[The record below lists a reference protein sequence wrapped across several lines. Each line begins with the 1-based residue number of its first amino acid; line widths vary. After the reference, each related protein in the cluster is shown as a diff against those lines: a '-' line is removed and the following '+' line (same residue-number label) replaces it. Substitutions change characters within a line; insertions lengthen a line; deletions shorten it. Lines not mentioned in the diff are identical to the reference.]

1 MVRGQERVVALAD
14 MDCFYIQVERRLDP
28 RLHGKPC
35 VVVQYKTWK
44 GGGIIAV
51 SYEARAFGVKRNMWA
66 NDAKKLCPDLEL
78 ARVPEARGK
87 ADLTRY
93 REASIE
99 VMEVMS
105 RFAVIERASI
115 DEAYL
120 DLTQAIQERLK
131 KMKGQ
136 PISIEQL
143 GTTYIQGFPNSL
155 EEEETTDNKEEIRQR
170 GVCQWLKSLPF
181 GDPSNPELQLTVGA
195 AIMEEMRA
203 AVESVTGFQCSV
215 GISHNKV
222 LAKLA
227 CGLNKPNRQTLVSQ
241 GAVPQLFSK
250 MPIGNIRNLGGKL
263 GASITECLGVQ
274 YMGEL
279 IQFNESQL
287 QTHFGEKT
295 GSWLYELCRGIDFEP
310 VKARQLPKSIGCSK
324 NFPGKTALATQK
336 QVQYWLL
343 QLALELEERLNKDRD
358 QNNRVAKQ
366 LSVGIHMQGGKH
378 TNLTRC
384 CALSQYDAQ
393 KISRDA
399 FALIQNCNTA
409 AGQQAT
415 WSPPVTLLQL
425 CVSKFSEAS
434 TVSSVDITSFL
445 TNQSQRTQPTTAI
458 KETMNAKFLESP
470 KKETSKKAVNAI
482 EILFQRAAKRKQ
494 AQAVAG
500 CFVPGVSDMIVP
512 PAIQTKSSHNS
523 SQVSEGL
530 TETSNPNVMQKQQV
544 MEQPL
549 QDATLTGE
557 GYVSFSEMKILPDSF
572 KEENMQTASGLLQE
586 GAMSLADPSSMD
598 DSLLC
603 EKCNQKVAVWEY
615 TEHLDYH
622 FAVELQ
628 NSFSGSNSFRSVESL
643 ASPMKE
649 KNKSREQRTTSAKR
663 PKQDGTRTL
672 DFFFKPL
679 PP

>member
-1 MVRGQERVVALAD
+1 
-14 MDCFYIQVERRLDP
+14 
-28 RLHGKPC
+28 
-35 VVVQYKTWK
+35 
-44 GGGIIAV
+44 
-51 SYEARAFGVKRNMWA
+51 MWA
-66 NDAKKLCPDLEL
+66 ADAKKLCPDLEL

-136 PISIEQL
+136 PISVEQL

-155 EEEETTDNKEEIRQR
+155 EEEENMDNKEEIRQR
-170 GVCQWLKSLPF
+170 GVSQWLQSLPF
-181 GDPSNPELQLTVGA
+181 EDPSNPELQMTVGA

-274 YMGEL
+274 YMGDL
-279 IQFNESQL
+279 IQFSESQL
-287 QTHFGEKT
+287 QTNFGEKT

-366 LSVGIHMQGGKH
+366 LTVGIHMQGGKH
-378 TNLTRC
+378 TNATRC
-384 CALSQYDAQ
+384 CALSLYEAQ

-399 FALIQNCNTA
+399 FALIQNCNT

-445 TNQSQRTQPTTAI
+445 TNQSQRTQHTTAI
-458 KETMNAKFLESP
+458 KESMNAKFLESP

-482 EILFQRAAKRKQ
+482 EMLFQRAAKRKQ
-494 AQAVAG
+494 AQASAE
-500 CFVPGVSDMIVP
+500 CFVPGVSDVIVP
-512 PAIQTKSSHNS
+512 SPTQTKGSHNS

-530 TETSNPNVMQKQQV
+530 TEASNPNVMQKQLL
-544 MEQPL
+544 MEPPL

-557 GYVSFSEMKILPDSF
+557 GYVSSSELKILPDSF
-572 KEENMQTASGLLQE
+572 KEENVEAAPGLLQE

-598 DSLLC
+598 VCLLC
-603 EKCNQKVAVWEY
+603 EKCNQNVAVWEF
-615 TEHLDYH
+615 TEHSDYH

-649 KNKSREQRTTSAKR
+649 KNKSREQRPTSAKR

>member
-66 NDAKKLCPDLEL
+66 ADAKKLCPDLEL

-131 KMKGQ
+131 KMEGQ
-136 PISIEQL
+136 PISAEQL

-155 EEEETTDNKEEIRQR
+155 EEEENTDNKEEIRQR

-181 GDPSNPELQLTVGA
+181 VDPSNPELQLTVGA

-203 AVESVTGFQCSV
+203 AVESATGFQCSV

-279 IQFNESQL
+279 IQFSESQL

-295 GSWLYELCRGIDFEP
+295 GSWLYELCRGIDSEP

-324 NFPGKTALATQK
+324 NFPGRTALVTQK

-378 TNLTRC
+378 TNITRC
-384 CALSQYDAQ
+384 CALSQYEAQ

-425 CVSKFSEAS
+425 CVSKFTEAC

-445 TNQSQRTQPTTAI
+445 TNNSQCTQHTSTI
-458 KETMNAKFLESP
+458 TESMNAKFLESP

-482 EILFQRAAKRKQ
+482 EMLFQRAAKRKQ
-494 AQAVAG
+494 AQAIAEH
-500 CFVPGVSDMIVP
+500 FVPGVNDIIVP
-512 PAIQTKSSHNS
+512 PATQIKDSQNS

-530 TETSNPNVMQKQQV
+530 TETSNPNVMQKQQL

-549 QDATLTGE
+549 QDTTLTGE
-557 GYVSFSEMKILPDSF
+557 GYASSSEMKILPGSF
-572 KEENMQTASGLLQE
+572 KEENVQTAPGLLQE
-586 GAMSLADPSSMD
+586 GAVSLADPSSMND
-598 DSLLC
+598 CLLC
-603 EKCNQKVAVWEY
+603 EKCNQRVAVWEFS
-615 TEHLDYH
+615 EHLDYH

-663 PKQDGTRTL
+663 PKQDGMRTL